1 MLKKLNP
8 YKFLTTL
15 CKYEVF
21 IEHFSVDIFKFCKN
35 DANNQKEEI
44 SRPFEFSDFISNHN
58 IFKSFYKCAE
68 NYNVGI
74 LYLNF
79 QAFDKPCAASF
90 VEQLLS

>member
-1 MLKKLNP
+1 M
-8 YKFLTTL
+8 
-15 CKYEVF
+15 KYEVLC
-21 IEHFSVDIFKFCKN
+21 IYSVDIFKFSKS
-35 DANNQKEEI
+35 DVNNQKEEI
-44 SRPFEFSDFISNHN
+44 SRPFEFSNFISNHN

-74 LYLNF
+74 LYLTF